1 MEFINHV
8 LVTHPSRHEQDII
21 LRSHVYASIIL
32 STENPPSA
40 QPAAPQ
46 HGTFFQGN
54 LPSTQPANPAHA
66 SSQNVILHSPIFALN
81 TIFSRNLPTTQ
92 PSVQQ
97 HTSSR
102 RNNGVV
108 ILSTSSSNRNHPIR
122 NDRTS
127 AIDRQQMARGN
138 SVMPISRGRAPP
150 VNMLQMERRNR
161 VGDSNS
167 SLRNSNQTIV
177 YGTRQLIDQL
187 DVPVSSN
194 VGELVNIAE
203 EQNDLDLNLRL

>member
-1 MEFINHV
+1 MNNPIFSPPSFHVLLRCPLCDGAFRTHMEFRIHV
-8 LVTHPSRHEQDII
+8 LITHPSRHEQDII

-66 SSQNVILHSPIFALN
+66 
-81 TIFSRNLPTTQ
+81 
-92 PSVQQ
+92 
-97 HTSSR
+97 
-102 RNNGVV
+102 RNN
-108 ILSTSSSNRNHPIR
+108 
-122 NDRTS
+122 
-127 AIDRQQMARGN
+127 
-138 SVMPISRGRAPP
+138 VMPISRGRAPP

-177 YGTRQLIDQL
+177 YGTRQLINQL

-194 VGELVNIAE
+194 VGELVNMAE